1 MIESSLLWW
10 LFTLPALCGIVDYI
24 LARRKPWIAGL
35 PTIIGAVGA
44 SVIAAKIA
52 VAVHDG
58 YALSAWDGQLYA
70 DGLSAVVVII
80 VCIVGTASSLFA
92 WKYLR
97 HEVEIGKY
105 GLDRLPLY
113 FFLDSVFISTMAFA
127 AVTNNIIM
135 LYVVVEATTL
145 ASALLVT
152 FYGRAESL
160 EAGYKYLLLCTVGI
174 TVALLGCV
182 MLYAAAAAIIPGEK
196 AMLITEIAK
205 VSQHMPAN
213 LVLIAGGL
221 VIIGFGTKAGIVPF
235 HAWLPDAHSQAPS
248 PVSALLSGVT
258 IKVAAYALIRI
269 VTICYSVH
277 NALSVFLVLAG
288 VVTMV
293 AGILAAFVQD
303 DLKRMLA
310 YSSVSQMGYIIM
322 GLGIG
327 TYLGFFGAIYHMLN
341 HALLKS
347 VLFLCAGS
355 LLLTSGTTLISQ
367 LKGKRHHPFIAICF
381 FIGAFAIGGLP
392 PLNGFW
398 SKFTIFVAAAEIHM
412 WWAVGVAA
420 ATSLLT
426 LACLVRAGYRIF
438 LEKDLHVNPGCQQE
452 QGHKL
457 PALMQVVIVAMLMV
471 SAYLGLSPAG
481 VNWFVE
487 RASQSVVRFALGG

>member
-1 MIESSLLWW
+1 MLESSLLWW
-10 LFTLPALCGIVDYI
+10 VFIVPACCGIADYI
-24 LARRKPWIAGL
+24 FAKLKPWTAGL
-35 PTIIGAVGA
+35 VTVFGALGA
-44 SVIAAKIA
+44 LAIAAQIA
-52 VAVHDG
+52 IDVHG
-58 YALSAWDGQLYA
+58 GHALSAWDGQLYA
-70 DGLSAVVVII
+70 DGLSAVVIII
-80 VCIVGTASSLFA
+80 VCMVGAASSAFA

-105 GLDRLPLY
+105 GPERLPLY
-113 FFLDSVFISTMAFA
+113 FFFDSIFISTMAFA

-152 FYGRAESL
+152 FYGRSESL
-160 EAGYKYLLLCTVGI
+160 EAGYKYLILCTVGI

-182 MLYAAAAAIIPGEK
+182 LLYAAAAAVIPGEK

-205 VSQHMPAN
+205 VSQHMPAH
-213 LVLIAGGL
+213 LVLLAGAL

-269 VTICYSVH
+269 VTICYPAH

-288 VVTMV
+288 CVTMV
-293 AGILAAFVQD
+293 VGILAAFVQD

-310 YSSVSQMGYIIM
+310 YSSVSQIGYIIM

-327 TYLGFFGAIYHMLN
+327 TYLGYFGAIYHMLN

-347 VLFLCAGS
+347 VLFLCAGL
-355 LLLTSGTTLISQ
+355 LLLTQGTTLISQ
-367 LKGKRHHPFIAICF
+367 LKGKKHSPFLAICF
-381 FIGAFAIGGLP
+381 FIGAFGIGGLP
-392 PLNGFW
+392 PISGFW
-398 SKFTIFVAAAEIHM
+398 SKFTIFVAAAQIHM
-412 WWAVGVAA
+412 WWAVGVAVL
-420 ATSLLT
+420 TSLLT

-438 LEKDLHVNPGCQQE
+438 LEQD
-452 QGHKL
+452 GHGSSEDQHDGGHPIPVL
-457 PALMQVVIVAMLMV
+457 LQTVIVVMLLGSV
-471 SAYLGLSPAG
+471 YLGLAPSG
-481 VNWFVE
+481 VSWFIE
-487 RASQSVVRFALGG
+487 QASQSVVRLAMGG